1 MGERGIRVVLDWG
14 MVGEMRVRVKMRILS
29 WIQ

>member
-14 MVGEMRVRVKMRILS
+14 MVGEMRVRFKMRILS